1 MSIKVLIT
9 DPISDKGLEI
19 LKKNNIEALY
29 KVNNEIDKNEDLLEN
44 IDGWIIRSGT
54 NVTKKHLSKAKKLQI
69 IGRAGVGVDNINIDA
84 ATSNGVVVMN
94 VPDGNTVSAAEHTLA
109 MILALSRNIHT
120 GHLTLSNGI
129 WDRHKLTGTELQ
141 GKVLGVVGLGKIGRE
156 VIDRALS
163 FNIKIL
169 GFDPYVNK
177 DLFDP
182 KQVEIVTL
190 DDLTKRSDYISIHVP
205 KNKSTENLFDLKRIK
220 MMKKTARIVNVA
232 RGGII
237 NENDLALALND
248 NLIAGAAIDVFEKEP
263 LDKSSNLLSCKN
275 ILLTPH
281 LGASTFEAKEGVSLS
296 ICKQL
301 IDYFNE
307 NKLTNAINIPIVD
320 SKLIK
325 KMGPFY
331 KLSEN
336 LGSMVAQIA
345 DSPIKNV
352 DVKCFG
358 EAKDSKSIALL
369 FIKGLLSHVTDNRI
383 NMVNADIIAKERGIS
398 FTHSFSSQDTPFSNL
413 ISCSVSTSEEIIDI
427 SGSIY
432 FENHPRIVNIMGFD
446 IDLNPEGNM
455 LFIKNKDVPGV
466 IGKIGTVLGD
476 LKINIAGYLLG
487 RIDKQDYAYAVIK
500 LDDYIDDIALNNIN
514 DIDEIISVKQLK
526 L

>member
-9 DPISDKGLEI
+9 DPISEKGLDI
-19 LKKNNIEALY
+19 LKQNNIEVLY
-29 KVNNEIDKNEDLLEN
+29 KVNNEIVDNENLLKD

-54 NVTKKHLSKAKKLQI
+54 NINEKYLLKAEKLQI

-120 GHLTLSNGI
+120 GHSTLSDGI

-141 GKVLGVVGLGKIGRE
+141 GKFLGVVGLGKIGRE

-163 FNIKIL
+163 FNMKIL
-169 GFDPYVNK
+169 GFDPYVNQE
-177 DLFDP
+177 LFDS
-182 KQVEIVTL
+182 KEVEIVSL
-190 DDLTKRSDYISIHVP
+190 DDLTKRSDYVTIHVP
-205 KNKSTENLFDLKRIK
+205 KNKSTHNLFDLNRLR
-220 MMKKTARIVNVA
+220 MMKETSRIVNVA

-237 NENDLALALND
+237 NEDDLAISLNER
-248 NLIAGAAIDVFEKEP
+248 LIAGAAIDVFEKEP
-263 LDKSSNLLSCKN
+263 LDVKSNLLKADN

-296 ICKQL
+296 ICNQL

-307 NKLTNAINIPIVD
+307 NKLKNAINIPIVD

-331 KLSEN
+331 KLSEK
-336 LGSMVAQIA
+336 LGLMVAQIC
-345 DSPIKNV
+345 DDPIKSVNV
-352 DVKCFG
+352 ECYG
-358 EAKDSKSIALL
+358 EARDSKSISLL
-369 FIKGLLSHVTDNRI
+369 FIKGLLSHFTDNRI
-383 NMVNADIIAKERGIS
+383 NMVNADIVAKERGIS
-398 FTHSFSSQDTPFSNL
+398 FTHSFSNKDTPYSNL
-413 ISCSVSTSEEIIDI
+413 ISCSVNTGDSLIDI

-446 IDLNPEGNM
+446 IDLNPDGNM

-487 RIDKQDYAYAVIK
+487 RIEHKDYAYAVIK
-500 LDDYIDDIALNNIN
+500 LDDYIDKNALNKIN
-514 DIDEIISVKQLK
+514 TIEEIINVKQLK

>member
-9 DPISDKGLEI
+9 DPISDKGLE
-19 LKKNNIEALY
+19 LLEKHNIQVLY
-29 KVNNEIDKNEDLLEN
+29 KVKNEIDNNEDLLN
-44 IDGWIIRSGT
+44 DIDGWIIRSGT
-54 NVTKKHLSKAKKLQI
+54 NVTKKYLSKAKKLQI
-69 IGRAGVGVDNINIDA
+69 IGRAGVGVDNIDIDA

-109 MILALSRNIHT
+109 MILALSRNIHV
-120 GHLTLSNGI
+120 GHLTLSDGI

-169 GFDPYVNK
+169 GFDPYVHQ

-182 KQVEIVTL
+182 KEVEIVTL
-190 DDLTKRSDYISIHVP
+190 DDLTKRSDYITIHVP
-205 KNKSTENLFDLKRIK
+205 KNKSTENLFDLARIK

-237 NENDLALALND
+237 NENDLSEALNSS
-248 NLIAGAAIDVFEKEP
+248 LIAGAAIDVFENEP
-263 LDKSSNLLSCKN
+263 LDQNSKLLDSKN

-331 KLSEN
+331 KLSEK

-358 EAKDSKSIALL
+358 ESKDSKSISLL

-383 NMVNADIIAKERGIS
+383 NMVNADIVAKERGVS
-398 FTHSFSSQDTPFSNL
+398 FTHSYSSEDTPFSNL
-413 ISCSVSTSEEIIDI
+413 ITCSVNTGDSIIDI
-427 SGSIY
+427 SASIY

-466 IGKIGTVLGD
+466 IGKIGTVLGN

-487 RIDKQDYAYAVIK
+487 RIEDKDYAYAVIK
-500 LDDYIDDIALNNIN
+500 LDDFIDDSALNMIN
-514 DIDEIISVKQLK
+514 DIAEIINVKQLK